1 MARFCSNCGAQVND
15 DAPFCPNC
23 GAKQAVPQQAAPQV
37 APQAAPQQ
45 VPYQQIPQQPAP
57 QKQPVDLSFLKKAI
71 TNPLFI
77 LGAIICGIVAF
88 FIKLTPT
95 LGMEGGSHATLF
107 FLARNDFIDKTAL
120 YVFMMI
126 FLIIMVCTTGWLA
139 FKHFI
144 KRSVTIVDMC
154 IAFLGF
160 FLMFL
165 ITVIAFPVLGGA
177 LDPTKSYP
185 NVGGWILIISE
196 VAGMF
201 FTAFPAIKGI
211 VKKN

>member
-1 MARFCSNCGAQVND
+1 MARFCPNCGAQVD
-15 DAPFCPNC
+15 DNAPFCPNC
-23 GAKQAVPQQAAPQV
+23 GAKQAAAQAAPQQAAPQQV
-37 APQAAPQQ
+37 APP
-45 VPYQQIPQQPAP
+45 
-57 QKQPVDLSFLKKAI
+57 KQPVDLSFLKKAI

-95 LGMEGGSHATLF
+95 LGVEGGTNFTLF
-107 FLARNDFIDKTAL
+107 YMARNDFIGKTAL

-126 FLIIMVCTTGWLA
+126 FLIVMVGTTGWLA
-139 FKHFI
+139 FKHFL
-144 KRSVTIVDMC
+144 KRNVTVIDMC
-154 IAFLGF
+154 IAFFGF

-165 ITVIAFPVLGGA
+165 ITVIAFPVLGGE

-185 NVGGWILIISE
+185 NVGGWILLISE
-196 VAGMF
+196 IAGLF

-211 VKKN
+211 IKKN

>member
-1 MARFCSNCGAQVND
+1 MARFCPNCGAQVD
-15 DAPFCPNC
+15 DNAPFCPNC
-23 GAKQAVPQQAAPQV
+23 GAKQAAAQAAPQQVAPQQAAPQQV
-37 APQAAPQQ
+37 APP
-45 VPYQQIPQQPAP
+45 
-57 QKQPVDLSFLKKAI
+57 KQPVDLSFLKKAI

-88 FIKLTPT
+88 FIKLTPIVGT
-95 LGMEGGSHATLF
+95 DGFGANYTAF
-107 FLARNDFIDKTAL
+107 FVARMTDKTAL

-139 FKHFI
+139 FKHFL
-144 KRSVTIVDMC
+144 KRNVTVIDMC
-154 IAFLGF
+154 FAFFGF

-165 ITVIAFPVLGGA
+165 ITVIAFPVLGGVM
-177 LDPTKSYP
+177 DPTKSYP
-185 NVGGWILIISE
+185 NVGGWILLISE
-196 VAGMF
+196 IAGLF

>member
-1 MARFCSNCGAQVND
+1 MARFCPNCGAQVD
-15 DAPFCPNC
+15 DNAPFCPNC
-23 GAKQAVPQQAAPQV
+23 GAKQAAAQAAPQQAAPQQV
-37 APQAAPQQ
+37 AP
-45 VPYQQIPQQPAP
+45 QQIPQQAAP
-57 QKQPVDLSFLKKAI
+57 TKQPVDLSFLKKAI

-95 LGMEGGSHATLF
+95 LGTNWGGVNFTLF
-107 FLARNDFIDKTAL
+107 YASRSADKTAL

-126 FLIIMVCTTGWLA
+126 FLIIMVGTTGWLA
-139 FKHFI
+139 FKHFL
-144 KRSVTIVDMC
+144 KRNVTIVDMC
-154 IAFLGF
+154 IAFFGF

-165 ITVIAFPVLGGA
+165 ITVIAFPVIGGE
-177 LDPTKSYP
+177 LDPAKSYP
-185 NVGGWILIISE
+185 NVGGWILLISE
-196 VAGMF
+196 IAGMF